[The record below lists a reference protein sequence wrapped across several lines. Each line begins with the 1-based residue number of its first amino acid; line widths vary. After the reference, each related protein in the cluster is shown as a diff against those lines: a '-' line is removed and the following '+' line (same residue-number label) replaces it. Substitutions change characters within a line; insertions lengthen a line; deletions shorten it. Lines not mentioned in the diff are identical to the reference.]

1 MMTICRDVL
10 SREHLHSVML
20 GFVFRH
26 FDRGGANTREQ
37 TGIVPMPWVVR
48 NRCGTMRC
56 CGSVGVV
63 SREVDRNATL
73 LVNVLVEVSHA
84 CPCIRIY
91 YMIWLANIHIY
102 IH

>member
-1 MMTICRDVL
+1 M
-10 SREHLHSVML
+10 E
-20 GFVFRH
+20 
-26 FDRGGANTREQ
+26 
-37 TGIVPMPWVVR
+37 
-48 NRCGTMRC
+48 RCGA
-56 CGSVGVV
+56 VDLHLGVV

-102 IH
+102 IYIYIKHH

>member
-1 MMTICRDVL
+1 MFYHENIFIL
-10 SREHLHSVML
+10 SCL
-20 GFVFRH
+20 GSCFVISIAGERT
-26 FDRGGANTREQ
+26 RGNKPVK
-37 TGIVPMPWVVR
+37 VPMPWVVR

-91 YMIWLANIHIY
+91 YMIWLANIHLYIY